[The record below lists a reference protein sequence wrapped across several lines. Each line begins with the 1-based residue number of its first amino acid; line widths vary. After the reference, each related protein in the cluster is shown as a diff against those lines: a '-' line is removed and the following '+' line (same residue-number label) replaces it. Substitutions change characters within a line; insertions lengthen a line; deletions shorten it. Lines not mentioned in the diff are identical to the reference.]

1 MDAAADA
8 ARRLFPLSFTLEQ
21 NVVRT
26 EKIRHKRK
34 KNLISGGAA
43 KPEV

>member
-1 MDAAADA
+1 MDATATRRRFVYTRIECSK
-8 ARRLFPLSFTLEQ
+8 ARTQ
-21 NVVRT
+21 
-26 EKIRHKRK
+26 KIRHKRM